1 METETLHTT
10 RYILVIVV
18 ILVVILILIIGDNLA
33 MHARAV
39 KTHLVDLAASYILSS
54 TSLSS
59 PSLSSSTSPS
69 IYIVNLI
76 DKQGTQGKL
85 GRLLFAAMQMV
96 QRGGVLAFSQNS
108 NTTTANT
115 ITTSSSS
122 SSITTSSNSV
132 LDAVSSLGTDI
143 HYHYYYNTNTN
154 PYDDYT
160 GGDGIPTRVNRIT
173 NILNRT
179 GITSEGTNPYYN
191 HTHHQHY
198 HHHNHHHHTQTTCGP

>member
-1 METETLHTT
+1 
-10 RYILVIVV
+10 
-18 ILVVILILIIGDNLA
+18 

-54 TSLSS
+54 TSLST

-115 ITTSSSS
+115 ITTTSS

-132 LDAVSSLGTDI
+132 LDAVSSLGTTI
-143 HYHYYYNTNTN
+143 HYHYYNINTNINTNT
-154 PYDDYT
+154 PCDEYT

-179 GITSEGTNPYYN
+179 GITSEGIDPYY
-191 HTHHQHY
+191 T
-198 HHHNHHHHTQTTCGP
+198 HHHHHHRHHHHHHHHHHRLRVALDIC